1 MNYIEQEYLKSIGRF
16 LRPGKVLVLYGTRR
30 VGKTTLIRKFLEDF
44 GEEYLFV
51 SGDDINIQ
59 EQLSSL
65 SLEKLT
71 AFIGNKRLLA
81 IDEAQNISKIGQNLK
96 ILVDAIPNLKIIA
109 TGSSSF
115 ELAKDVGEPLTGRKF
130 TLKLYPLSQLEIMK
144 TENTSQTVAN
154 LELRLI
160 YGSYP
165 EVITE
170 NDNFFREKYLEDLVE
185 SYLFKDIL
193 TLEGI
198 RNADKLKK
206 LLQLIAF
213 QVGKEVSYHELGN
226 QLSLNKITVEKYLD
240 LLEKVF
246 IITHRTGFT
255 RNLRKEISKTK
266 RFYFLDNGIRNALI
280 KNFNS
285 LNIRNDVGALWEN
298 YLISERI
305 KKLAYTFKSPNS
317 YFWRTYD
324 QQEIDLIEE
333 MGGEISAFEFKWREK
348 KVKVPGGWYKN
359 YPEAKFNVI
368 DRMNYLDF
376 IA

>member
-348 KVKVPGGWYKN
+348 K
-359 YPEAKFNVI
+359 
-368 DRMNYLDF
+368 
-376 IA
+376 